1 MYLRK
6 HMDSQGF
13 VPLRVISEFRRVKS
27 LLGET
32 STSYDQLCALCQQ
45 ARNVEVA
52 TGEDGELRLRSRDN
66 WKDFVLPIEER
77 LPVGQ
82 NDGPSTLPH
91 KRQSVSIPYDFDMTH
106 GSFRSAPPP
115 INGFRDPFESSSS
128 LFAPSTSQSHHGAR
142 ADAGQDARKAS
153 IDSSQRGLQSP
164 RQDTSRIS
172 LNNTTNGHRNSTSSS
187 GDRESTFPD
196 ESVAALKVVVK
207 DPEYQGDDTNTLA
220 EQSQAQRASGL
231 RGSAS
236 SPEQLEH
243 RRNVVLSHSVSP
255 AAQSGGRTMYFTPH
269 DGPPL
274 QFQKPGFIHEEYPV
288 LYDRAQ
294 SQRAEG
300 YVDDAVKALYN
311 FWAEFLCVP
320 NQFNV
325 SLYEDFKN
333 WALEDLKNGHENGKA
348 HLVRFYDA
356 MLGSKTAVTERIA
369 RDIVSIAR
377 AEDKN
382 DRPLWKKLRAAW
394 RNGATNMKTLKR
406 LTDVLTV
413 EEKAE
418 LDRNT

>member
-66 WKDFVLPIEER
+66 WKDFVLPMEER
-77 LPVGQ
+77 LPIAQ

-91 KRQSVSIPYDFDMTH
+91 KRQPTSMPYDFDMTH
-106 GSFRSAPPP
+106 GSFRNAAAPA
-115 INGFRDPFESSSS
+115 NGFHNPFE
-128 LFAPSTSQSHHGAR
+128 PSAASFITPDDQQREIRADLSQS
-142 ADAGQDARKAS
+142 ARKSS
-153 IDSSQRGLQSP
+153 ITSSQHEIQSP
-164 RQDTSRIS
+164 RQDSSRIS
-172 LNNTTNGHRNSTSSS
+172 LGNMTNGHRNSTSSS
-187 GDRESTFPD
+187 GDKESTFPD

-207 DPEYQGDDTNTLA
+207 DPEYQGEGNTTLG
-220 EQSQAQRASGL
+220 EQSHAQRASGL
-231 RGSAS
+231 RGGAG
-236 SPEQLEH
+236 SPEQLH
-243 RRNVVLSHSVSP
+243 RRRSVIFGHNISP
-255 AAQSGGRTMYFTPH
+255 AAQGDGGVMYFTPH
-269 DGPPL
+269 DGPPP
-274 QFQKPGFIHEEYPV
+274 QFQKPGFIHEQYPA
-288 LYDRAQ
+288 LYERAQ
-294 SQRAEG
+294 AQRAEG

-311 FWAEFLCVP
+311 FWSEFLCVP

-325 SLYEDFKN
+325 GLYEDFKT
-333 WALEDLKNGHENGKA
+333 WALQDQENGHENGKA

-369 RDIVSIAR
+369 RDIVNIAR
-377 AEDKN
+377 AENKN
-382 DRPLWKKLRAAW
+382 DRPLWRKLRAAW

-406 LTDVLTV
+406 LTDLLSA

-418 LDRNT
+418 LDGQT